1 MEANALDTVFC
12 DSNRRVALKVG
23 SIKSNMGHSEAVSGL
38 CSITK
43 AILMFER
50 EMIPPNL
57 HFYEP
62 RSEIAALKEG
72 RIQVSHVHIKI
83 MITAEH

>member
-1 MEANALDTVFC
+1 MEAIALDTIFC
-12 DSNRRVALKVG
+12 GSNRKVPLKVG

-38 CSITK
+38 CSISK

-62 RSEIAALKEG
+62 RSEITALKEG
-72 RIQVSHVHIKI
+72 RIRVSLISSK
-83 MITAEH
+83 